1 MVRPAVDTFIDA
13 PTARAQAGQDRG
25 MATRIDLNC
34 DLGEELDAWTPG
46 VDGVDTQLLD
56 VVTSANVACGFHA
69 GDERIMAAVCRAAA
83 DRGVAVGAHVSYLD
97 REHFGRRFLDVPAD
111 VLRAQVA
118 EQVATLQRIARAGGA
133 RVTYVKP
140 HGALYNAVVHHEA
153 HARAVVDGVG
163 DLPVVGLP
171 GSAVL
176 DAATARG
183 LRAVT
188 EAFADRGYRNDG
200 TLVPRSE
207 PGALVTD
214 DAEVA
219 ARVVRLVADG
229 LVRAVDGT
237 EVRVSAESVCVHSDT
252 PGAAVLAAAVRR
264 ALAAG
269 GVVVQPFA

>member
-1 MVRPAVDTFIDA
+1 
-13 PTARAQAGQDRG
+13 

-34 DLGEELDAWTPG
+34 DLGEELDPWTPG
-46 VDGVDTQLLD
+46 VDGLDAQLLD

-83 DRGVAVGAHVSYLD
+83 ERGVAVGAHVSYLD

-111 VLRAQVA
+111 ELRAQVA
-118 EQVATLQRIARAGGA
+118 QQLATLQAVARGVGT
-133 RVTYVKP
+133 RVAYVKP

-153 HARAVVDGVG
+153 QARAVVEAVD

-176 DAATARG
+176 DAAARRG

-188 EAFADRGYRNDG
+188 EAFADRGYRADG

-214 DAEVA
+214 GDEVA
-219 ARVVRLVADG
+219 ARVLRLATDH

-237 EVRVSAESVCVHSDT
+237 DVRVAAESVCVHSDT
-252 PGAAVLAAAVRR
+252 PGAAALAVAVRA
-264 ALAAG
+264 ALEAG
-269 GVVVQPFA
+269 GVRVAPFVPFDQSGR